1 MDRPHHK
8 FRPSD
13 GAGLA
18 PTDDSSCTGSGAVEM
33 TLEPVPLTSFIDSA
47 ASPVNLY
54 LRLDSHTVVCR
65 REGEIIDL
73 ELRRQLLEAGTDLVW
88 MECADRCKF
97 QRYLQESVL
106 ERWNQPLDE
115 ESPDRFREFSREF
128 RREDPMPAIIDIL
141 EPIRIDQPEFHARC
155 WRVAHY
161 GTQLAEAMGRVGTA
175 GIHDIIAGLL
185 LHEVVDARAQV
196 SLPTTL
202 TGGTR
207 QIIEGWRERIDGTG
221 PLGWGPDKM
230 KLPLRIACAAIAYD
244 HRTSGDGGRPRQPAF
259 DVLREFIIREH
270 GAIDPT
276 VIAAFIRLLDR

>member
-1 MDRPHHK
+1 MDRPHHN
-8 FRPSD
+8 FRRAD
-13 GAGLA
+13 GAGL
-18 PTDDSSCTGSGAVEM
+18 PRTDDSSFTGSGEVEM
-33 TLEPVPLTSFIDSA
+33 ILEPIPLTSFIHSA
-47 ASPVNLY
+47 VSPVTLY

-88 MECADRCKF
+88 MDRVDRGRF

-106 ERWNQPLDE
+106 ERWNHPLDE
-115 ESPDRFREFSREF
+115 EAPDRFLEYSMEF

-141 EPIRIDQPEFHARC
+141 DSIRVDRPEFHARC
-155 WRVAHY
+155 WRVAYY

-185 LHEVVDARAQV
+185 LHEVADARPEV
-196 SLPTTL
+196 PLPTTL
-202 TGGTR
+202 TGGTH

-221 PLGWGPDKM
+221 PLGWSPDKM
-230 KLPLRIACAAIAYD
+230 KLPLRIACAAIAFD

-270 GAIDPT
+270 GVIDPA